1 MFGDTIP
8 FSYIILSARILGGK
22 FAPPPSPPPTPLWK
36 VIFSARILQMCSSF
50 DVFFSSV
57 YSALYSIPLLCNLY
71 NRQNPIGAVVLK
83 TKVHIS
89 GVPVNSTYCP

>member
-22 FAPPPSPPPTPLWK
+22 FAPPPPHHPPLFEKLYLVLEYCRCVHLLT
-36 VIFSARILQMCSSF
+36 
-50 DVFFSSV
+50 FFSSV